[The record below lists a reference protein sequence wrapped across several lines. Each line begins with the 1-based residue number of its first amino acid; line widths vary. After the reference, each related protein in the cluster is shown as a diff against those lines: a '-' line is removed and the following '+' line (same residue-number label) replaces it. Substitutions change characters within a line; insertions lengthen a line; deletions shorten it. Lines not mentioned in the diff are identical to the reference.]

1 MCGLWSPRWACADPW
16 GVAERPL
23 GVRRETLGPERR
35 RDGAQMMVKV
45 GWPGTWG
52 PPDLGATDSQRPSW
66 PRAGPGAPR
75 ADREECGHRDH
86 ELVAYHIP
94 GWRVQS
100 ERQAAGCR
108 REGAEPRWQETPG
121 AGGGTRRAWGKDLL
135 VPLLHSQLLKPL
147 PQGLASPFSASSGP
161 PAPGPPKSRGPL
173 LLLVSASRHPSC
185 CWRPVLT

>member
-1 MCGLWSPRWACADPW
+1 MLFG
-16 GVAERPL
+16 
-23 GVRRETLGPERR
+23 GVRGWRGELPSKGNPEGAEPGGGGHRARFRERTGKRLAYSQLLDLRSHTCCKLG
-35 RDGAQMMVKV
+35 G
-45 GWPGTWG
+45 
-52 PPDLGATDSQRPSW
+52 
-66 PRAGPGAPR
+66 
-75 ADREECGHRDH
+75 EECGHRDH